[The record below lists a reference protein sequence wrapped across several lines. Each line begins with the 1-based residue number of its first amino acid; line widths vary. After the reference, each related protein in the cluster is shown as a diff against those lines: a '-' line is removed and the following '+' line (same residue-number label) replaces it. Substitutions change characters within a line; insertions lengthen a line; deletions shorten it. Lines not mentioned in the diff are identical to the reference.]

1 MVKSKFSNI
10 LDMTDPLANIQSLRD
25 RIENNMVTGP
35 YICSKLPNCLIS

>member
-10 LDMTDPLANIQSLRD
+10 LEMTDPLANIQSLRD
-25 RIENNMVTGP
+25 GIENNMVRGP